1 MTNMDKSEMK
11 STVEALLSAPSCC
24 PELKAVAQA
33 WLAAVGT
40 SQEAT
45 VTAALLQEAR
55 EDLCTIEHTLGF
67 FESPAAEKI
76 FGAEKAKAMA
86 THAREIQSQGAKW
99 CDCPACAACVKLLE
113 L

>member
-1 MTNMDKSEMK
+1 MTASEMK
-11 STVEALLSAPSCC
+11 PIVEALLSAPSCC

-33 WLAAVGT
+33 WLVAVGT
-40 SQEAT
+40 NQEDT
-45 VTAALLQEAR
+45 VTAALLQEAK

-76 FGAEKAKAMA
+76 FGADKAKSMA
-86 THAREIQSQGAKW
+86 AHAREIQSQGAKW
-99 CDCPACAACVKLLE
+99 CDCPACAACVKLLG

>member
-1 MTNMDKSEMK
+1 MNTAEMK
-11 STVEALLSAPSCC
+11 PIVEALVNAPSCC

-33 WLAAVGT
+33 WLVAVGT
-40 SQEAT
+40 NQEGT

-55 EDLCTIEHTLGF
+55 EDVCTIEHTLGF

-76 FGAEKAKAMA
+76 FGADKAKAMA
-86 THAREIQSQGAKW
+86 VHAREIQAQGAKW

>member
-1 MTNMDKSEMK
+1 MTASEMK
-11 STVEALLSAPSCC
+11 PIVEALLNAPSCC

-33 WLAAVGT
+33 WLVAVGT
-40 SQEAT
+40 NQEAI
-45 VTAALLQEAR
+45 VTGALLQEAK
-55 EDLCTIEHTLGF
+55 EDLCTIEHTIGF

-86 THAREIQSQGAKW
+86 AHAKEIQAQGAKW
-99 CDCPACAACVKLLE
+99 CDCPACAACVKLLG